1 MKMVGDGVRP
11 LDRMKEALSVKQE
24 PNRALAVGGCQGVE
38 STARFAYE
46 LGFNQVF
53 AEDAMT
59 DTSEEAHKV
68 SVEYVLKRM
77 GKVRNTETIL
87 GALR

>member
-1 MKMVGDGVRP
+1 
-11 LDRMKEALSVKQE
+11 MKEALSVKQE